1 MRSRNYIARSDRC
14 DVDVRLPCQPVEEV
28 GHLRNRL
35 RQLRAPLA
43 SREFAIVFAAQVL
56 SEIGDWAA
64 RVALAV
70 LVLDR
75 TDSAALTGLVVTF
88 SVLPWIGI
96 GQVLATLGDRLP
108 RRQLMIYC
116 DLVRAIAFLALAHPD
131 ADRAPCSLSRSSPG
145 LPSPPFAASRA
156 ALLPE
161 TVPGNQYPDALAIS
175 QIASQST
182 LVLGY
187 LLGGVLVAAISARGA
202 LVVNSL
208 SFLASALTLSRLRV
222 GREPVAQGNRI
233 ALSRRSARDCGPTSM
248 IRRAVVLFALVSGCA
263 IIPESQVAVYALRHL
278 GTGDSG
284 PGLLAAAVP
293 IGTIAV
299 SSVIPFHGSARA
311 LLRIAGMVALGG
323 AAVALVFFAADASM
337 PLILIGFLGVGAVFG
352 TLIPTNTVAGTR
364 LPNESRASAFGLA
377 LGALL
382 FAQGLGAALGGA
394 IASIW
399 DVRTACISAM
409 VVALGAGLF
418 YAVSVPV
425 DPVTSLPPD
434 GARRPPAPP
443 PQPNGRADSLE
454 RIPPAPPP
462 RPVEAG

>member
-1 MRSRNYIARSDRC
+1 M
-14 DVDVRLPCQPVEEV
+14 LT
-28 GHLRNRL
+28 
-35 RQLRAPLA
+35 
-43 SREFAIVFAAQVL
+43 AQIL
-56 SEIGDWAA
+56 SEVGDWAA

-75 TDSAALTGLVVTF
+75 TDSAALTALVVTF

-108 RRQLMIYC
+108 RRQLMIVC
-116 DLVRAIAFLALAHPD
+116 DLVRAIVFLALLIPMPIWAVL
-131 ADRAPCSLSRSSPG
+131 ALTFVAG

-175 QIASQST
+175 QIASQSM
-182 LVLGY
+182 LALGY
-187 LLGGVLVAAISARGA
+187 LLGGVLVALISARGA

-208 SFLASALTLSRLRV
+208 SFVASAIILSRLRV
-222 GREPVAQGNRI
+222 GRRPAASGNRI
-233 ALSRRSARDCGPTSM
+233 GLRSGAHALWSDVM
-248 IRRAVVLFALVSGCA
+248 IRRAVVLFALTSGCA
-263 IIPESQVAVYALRHL
+263 IIPESQVVAYALRHL

-284 PGLLAAAVP
+284 TGLLAAAVP
-293 IGTIAV
+293 LGTIAV
-299 SSVIPFHGSARA
+299 SSIIPFHGSARA
-311 LLRIAGMVALGG
+311 LLRIAGVVAFSG
-323 AAVALVFFAADASM
+323 AAIALVFIGADARM
-337 PLILIGFLGVGAVFG
+337 PLILFGFLGVGIIFG

-377 LGALL
+377 QGVLY
-382 FAQGLGAALGGA
+382 FAQGAGAAAGGV

-399 DVRTACISAM
+399 GVRMACMVAM

-425 DPVTSLPPD
+425 EPLAELPPD

-443 PQPNGRADSLE
+443 PPPQAMADALE
-454 RIPPAPPP
+454 RTPPAPPP